1 VITILAMLI
10 SVITIVAMVT
20 AAPNH
25 RPAYVM
31 PMAALLPPP
40 PDVPAATEYDIAALA
55 IRPEILRDIEETR

>member
-1 VITILAMLI
+1 VTIFLAILA
-10 SVITIVAMVT
+10 VIVIVAMLQM
-20 AAPNH
+20 APNH

-31 PMAALLPPP
+31 LPMAALLPPP